1 MKVLPNV
8 THIYQPLD
16 VSVNSAS
23 KQFMKRKF
31 VDWYARQIVTEMN
44 KDTDV
49 EQIRLQMKLSVMQPL
64 HASWLFNLYNYMTSS
79 PGGIH
84 EKMKKSGIYNA
95 VVINC

>member
-1 MKVLPNV
+1 
-8 THIYQPLD
+8 
-16 VSVNSAS
+16 
-23 KQFMKRKF
+23 MKRKF

-44 KDTDV
+44 KGTDV

-64 HASWLFNLYNYMTSS
+64 HASWLFDLYNYMTSS